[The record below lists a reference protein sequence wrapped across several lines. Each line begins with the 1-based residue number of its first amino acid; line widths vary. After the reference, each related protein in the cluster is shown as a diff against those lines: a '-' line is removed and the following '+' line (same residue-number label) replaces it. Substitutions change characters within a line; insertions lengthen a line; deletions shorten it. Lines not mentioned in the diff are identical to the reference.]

1 MEQGLQH
8 PGGWLLEA
16 MEGVL
21 RTSSNSG
28 EVALALTGGRSPDF
42 KIKASPS
49 TPSYQTQLFT
59 PTMTRVTPY

>member
-28 EVALALTGGRSPDF
+28 EFALALTGRTEP
-42 KIKASPS
+42 
-49 TPSYQTQLFT
+49 
-59 PTMTRVTPY
+59 